1 MNLPSAASPA
11 ITEQNRNYQ
20 KTVLRRELLTEF
32 MMEAPYQPAT
42 NFWRAVE
49 IEEVIQ
55 HGLPSGRG
63 LDLGCGDG
71 HLMAIILDHVGARD
85 LVGLDIDPQ
94 ESALARARN
103 IYQEVVTAPADL
115 LPFSDGRFDFVFSNS
130 VLEHIENI
138 DGVLAEV
145 ARVLRPGGHALFT
158 VPGPYFRQCLKGPRF
173 GDRETYLRETDRRCA
188 HLRYWDGADWSEHLH
203 WAGLV
208 TVHRHEYLTRTQVQR
223 WEWIAR
229 NTSGMLYGLVRK
241 RKQPIEIQRLLRI
254 RTIRARL
261 PRSVAAIC
269 AGIIDCG
276 IRDQASL
283 CGCLLMEAKR
293 AG

>member
-11 ITEQNRNYQ
+11 ITEQDRNYQ

-32 MMEAPYQPAT
+32 MMQAPYQPAT

-49 IEEVIQ
+49 IEEVIE

-85 LVGLDIDPQ
+85 LVGLDNDPQ

-188 HLRYWDGADWSEHLH
+188 HLRYWDGAAWSEHLH
-203 WAGLV
+203 RAGLV
-208 TVHRHEYLTRTQVQR
+208 TVYRREYLTRAQVQR

-229 NTSGMLYGLVRK
+229 NTR
-241 RKQPIEIQRLLRI
+241 
-254 RTIRARL
+254 
-261 PRSVAAIC
+261 
-269 AGIIDCG
+269 
-276 IRDQASL
+276 
-283 CGCLLMEAKR
+283 GCSTDW
-293 AG
+293 